1 MAGKVSGFLRGRR
14 LRELGRLLLILLSL
28 ALALLVYFRLF
39 GTPFVDAVSRWTAA
53 SAAQAL
59 NALGASVVNTGTVVG
74 SSSFAYSI
82 VAECTAIGPTI
93 LFVGAVL
100 AYPASWRSRA
110 LGIVM
115 GVVLL
120 SALNLVRLVS
130 LFYIGVYFPNYL
142 PMAHYLVWQA
152 AIIIFAI
159 LLWLW
164 WADRLTGRAHG

>member
-1 MAGKVSGFLRGRR
+1 MADKISGFLRGRR
-14 LRELGRLLLILLSL
+14 LRELGRLLLILFSL

-39 GTPFVDAVSRWTAA
+39 GTPFVDAISRWTAA
-53 SAAQAL
+53 STAQAL

-82 VAECTAIGPTI
+82 VAECTAIGPII
-93 LFVGAVL
+93 LFAGAVL
-100 AYPASWRSRA
+100 AYPATWRSRA
-110 LGIVM
+110 LGIGI

-120 SALNLVRLVS
+120 SAVNLVRLVS
-130 LFYIGVYFPNYL
+130 LFYIGAYFPNYL

-159 LLWLW
+159 LLWLFW
-164 WADRLTGRAHG
+164 TDRLTRRSRG

>member
-1 MAGKVSGFLRGRR
+1 MAGKIPGFLRGGR
-14 LRELGRLLLILLSL
+14 LREIGRLLVIAFSL
-28 ALALLVYFRLF
+28 AIALLVYFRLF

-53 SAAQAL
+53 SAAGAL

-74 SSSFAYSI
+74 SSSFAYDV
-82 VAECTAIGPTI
+82 VAECTAIGPII
-93 LFVGAVL
+93 LFTGAVL
-100 AYPASWRSRA
+100 AYPATWRSRVV
-110 LGIVM
+110 GISM

-120 SALNLVRLVS
+120 TALNLVRLVS
-130 LFYIGVYFPNYL
+130 LFYIGAYFPNYL